1 MFTIATDVYLVAEY
15 TIKRSEAASAFS
27 LLTTYNEDFSAAD
40 LSKSD
45 RLPLFRYIRTLY
57 SYDRSQAVTK
67 VWLSRTKDTQEGD
80 GRTGDINRDRGGDFL
95 YLCWDYGY
103 APGKSRNHQHTTEI
117 WLMIL

>member
-1 MFTIATDVYLVAEY
+1 MFTANTIDVYLVAEY
-15 TIKRSEAASAFS
+15 TSKRSEAASAFS

-80 GRTGDINRDRGGDFL
+80 GRTGNINRGRGGDIDDL
-95 YLCWDYGY
+95 YLCWEYDH
-103 APGKSRNHQHTTEI
+103 APGKSSKTKYS
-117 WLMIL
+117 